1 MPWLPMYISRPD
13 TSLLMELLLHDPDIA
28 FLVPDGSKR
37 WRAAKEMDAQRNE
50 RVGLWHVPSGPLPL
64 LPPVHGDPIQQIHD
78 PWLGWEEER
87 TGADPNT
94 PFFAAHTGVFWLNL
108 HVEGKDRGSCC
119 GLSSFEWV
127 GNYYK
132 IIGKGSQ
139 PSTEDWWKSLRRR
152 ILRMT
157 HKVPRQSFSSS
168 LPKEIFAF
176 PHAYSLLK
184 EGAIADNNPY

>member
-1 MPWLPMYISRPD
+1 MYISRPD

-37 WRAAKEMDAQRNE
+37 WRAVKEMNAQGNE

-78 PWLGWEEER
+78 PWFGWKEER

-127 GNYYK
+127 GNRYK

-139 PSTEDWWKSLRRR
+139 PSTEDWWKWGYKNFCVNGQLAGNCCTPMEMQINDRYER
-152 ILRMT
+152 T
-157 HKVPRQSFSSS
+157 DRQ
-168 LPKEIFAF
+168 PA
-176 PHAYSLLK
+176 
-184 EGAIADNNPY
+184 G